1 MVMGN
6 ARESLSR
13 EKNSDSRSP
22 EARRSSFRLSF
33 LPSEDELVSVSSR
46 ATTTTG
52 TGVALFAVLGLN
64 TRTLSSSNSLG
75 ALVEA
80 ACSASFHAAGDVAG
94 ACSTVSEGA
103 IDRAARPCVM
113 ESIFD
118 MDWVE
123 KGWNGYC
130 RKGDRFEEEGKDI

>member
-1 MVMGN
+1 MMVMMMMGD

-13 EKNSDSRSP
+13 EKNSDSRSS

-52 TGVALFAVLGLN
+52 TGVELFAVLGLN

-75 ALVEA
+75 ARGA
-80 ACSASFHAAGDVAG
+80 A
-94 ACSTVSEGA
+94 
-103 IDRAARPCVM
+103 
-113 ESIFD
+113 
-118 MDWVE
+118 
-123 KGWNGYC
+123 
-130 RKGDRFEEEGKDI
+130 